1 MIRFALIVASTLGFF
16 LTAAMGNLMVPLLR
30 SLQNRN
36 RPAQTQQA
44 PEPDRPENADPE
56 LERPAQPAGRQSGS
70 SSHIRAGKL
79 LLAGSIPSASRRA
92 MASAPM
98 DLLSSAEAT
107 LKLA

>member
-44 PEPDRPENADPE
+44 PGPDRPENAAPE
-56 LERPAQPAGRQSGS
+56 LERPAQP
-70 SSHIRAGKL
+70 
-79 LLAGSIPSASRRA
+79 P
-92 MASAPM
+92 PM
-98 DLLSSAEAT
+98 GGLCLCWP
-107 LKLA
+107 L

>member
-36 RPAQTQQA
+36 HPAQTQQA

-56 LERPAQPAGRQSGS
+56 LERPAQPPTMGGLCLMVGDREPADHPAAHRPVRGAALRRRGAGR
-70 SSHIRAGKL
+70 
-79 LLAGSIPSASRRA
+79 
-92 MASAPM
+92 
-98 DLLSSAEAT
+98 
-107 LKLA
+107 